1 METDAAVDKI
11 TDLQFLST
19 AAWKSLL
26 AFRTVSTGSAAI
38 NLTHQNR
45 TFHLLQKPDIFTCY
59 RHNFPFLCRG
69 DLFQQLSGY
78 RIPETHRIFVRGH
91 GAPAIRR
98 KEKIIA
104 VALTSHCEKAGRPR
118 ESAARLE
125 ANQRLATLELHRCY
139 LVLDDACIHRCSVR

>member
-59 RHNFPFLCRG
+59 RHSHDATADGKPSPRRLRTACR
-69 DLFQQLSGY
+69 
-78 RIPETHRIFVRGH
+78 R
-91 GAPAIRR
+91 
-98 KEKIIA
+98 
-104 VALTSHCEKAGRPR
+104 
-118 ESAARLE
+118 
-125 ANQRLATLELHRCY
+125 
-139 LVLDDACIHRCSVR
+139 